1 MAATAPVPPAQT
13 VPLSPAENKLFRAT
27 IDRLRS
33 VQGAR
38 PRTEVNSLD
47 SAKNVAAILENTYR
61 LMLFCFALSSVKLLG
76 HLLDLGAHPRG
87 RHRSDMPSGP

>member
-38 PRTEVNSLD
+38 PRTEVNLVGST
-47 SAKNVAAILENTYR
+47 KNIEAPV
-61 LMLFCFALSSVKLLG
+61 
-76 HLLDLGAHPRG
+76 
-87 RHRSDMPSGP
+87 